1 MPPKSKKR
9 KAAAASGT
17 AQPAGVVFVLLSD
30 SRHSDH
36 SDIKCIGCFGKWA
49 DLVTEVKATM
59 EKDPVELFEEF
70 ESADEVS
77 KTIHQKNLKKAWA
90 YGHGVEV
97 ARIDDDDYNYSY
109 SLSVHRTSLQ

>member
-1 MPPKSKKR
+1 M
-9 KAAAASGT
+9 
-17 AQPAGVVFVLLSD
+17 
-30 SRHSDH
+30 
-36 SDIKCIGCFGKWA
+36 A

-109 SLSVHRTSLQ
+109 SLNVHVRALRVVARVMLTDNHAHGARNAYAMACDVFTFSFLDVSVA